1 MGVCVSMPT
10 CTAQFHSVYTRATCS
25 FRLVKMNNKS
35 DVVAGARG
43 VGGRGDVGRVAG
55 ARGLGGGVAR
65 VAGAQGGGGGGM
77 GVVERRGLWGKR
89 HGSCTK
95 QEL

>member
-55 ARGLGGGVAR
+55 A
-65 VAGAQGGGGGGM
+65 QGGGGGGM